1 MNVLDSSVWLEIFAG
16 TTLGKKYIPLA
27 ENADLLVV
35 PAISIYEVFRKV
47 LRERDE
53 HLALQVIAQMKRG
66 LVVEFGLELALNA
79 ARLAQMY
86 SIPMADSIILATA
99 QKYKATLWTMDC
111 DFRGVEGVRYIPKQ
125 K

>member
-16 TTLGKKYIPLA
+16 TALGKKYIPLA
-27 ENADLLVV
+27 ENANSLVV
-35 PAISIYEVFRKV
+35 PVISLYEVFRKV
-47 LRERDE
+47 LRERNE

-79 ARLAQMY
+79 ARLAQEY
-86 SIPMADSIILATA
+86 SLPMADSIIFATA
-99 QKYKATLWTMDC
+99 QKYKATLWTMDS
-111 DFRGVEGVRYIPKQ
+111 DFRGIPGVRFISKQ